1 MAAAAG
7 GLLALLATAALLVN
21 LYFASIALG
30 WSGVRSRLGRFFN
43 ACGAETS
50 SCVIVFA
57 TPYARLFG
65 GAPNVAAG
73 IPWGLSLL
81 GLAAYWIGT
90 GRLVVPWPYLFV
102 AAATL
107 LVGAYLI
114 YALVAVLK
122 QPCPL
127 CMTGHALHAAIAGL
141 LAAVWWWGQ
150 RPRP

>member
-7 GLLALLATAALLVN
+7 AALALLAVAALLVN
-21 LYFASIALG
+21 LYFASLVLGRWPRLRAALG
-30 WSGVRSRLGRFFN
+30 RLFN

-50 SCVIVFA
+50 SCAVVAA

-73 IPWGLSLL
+73 VPWSLSLL
-81 GLAAYWIGT
+81 ALAAYWIAT
-90 GRLVVPWPYLFV
+90 SRVVVPWPYLV
-102 AAATL
+102 MAAASM

-127 CMTGHALHAAIAGL
+127 
-141 LAAVWWWGQ
+141 
-150 RPRP
+150 

>member
-1 MAAAAG
+1 MATGAG
-7 GLLALLATAALLVN
+7 VLLALLATGALLIN

-30 WSGVRSRLGRFFN
+30 WAGLRARLGRFFN
-43 ACGAETS
+43 ACGADTS

-73 IPWGLSLL
+73 IPWCLSLL
-81 GLAAYWIGT
+81 GLAAYWIVA
-90 GRLVVPWPYLFV
+90 GRLVVPWPYLVV
-102 AAATL
+102 AAGTL
-107 LVGAYLI
+107 VVGAYLI

-127 CMTGHALHAAIAGL
+127 CMTGHALHAAIAAL
-141 LAAVWWWGQ
+141 LTAVSVLS
-150 RPRP
+150 RSA

>member
-7 GLLALLATAALLVN
+7 AVLGLLALAALLVN

-30 WSGVRSRLGRFFN
+30 WPRLRGALGRLFN

-73 IPWGLSLL
+73 IPWCVALL
-81 GLAAYWIGT
+81 GLAGYWMAA
-90 GRLVVPWPYLFV
+90 GRLVVPWPFLAA

-107 LVGAYLI
+107 AVGAYLI

-127 CMTGHALHAAIAGL
+127 CMTAHALHAAIAGV
-141 LAAVWWWGQ
+141 LAAAWWFA
-150 RPRP
+150 R

>member
-1 MAAAAG
+1 MAVLAG
-7 GLLALLATAALLVN
+7 ALLAVLATAALLIN
-21 LYFASIALG
+21 LYFAALALG
-30 WSGVRSRLGRFFN
+30 WTGAQVRLARLFN

-50 SCVIVFA
+50 SCSVVFA

-73 IPWGLSLL
+73 IPWCVALL
-81 GLAAYWIGT
+81 GLAAYWIAT
-90 GRLVVPWPYLFV
+90 GRVVVPWPYLLV

-107 LVGAYLI
+107 VVGAYLV

-127 CMTGHALHAAIAGL
+127 
-141 LAAVWWWGQ
+141 
-150 RPRP
+150 

>member
-7 GLLALLATAALLVN
+7 ALLALLAAGALLVN

-30 WSGVRSRLGRFFN
+30 WPRLRAALGGFFN

-73 IPWGLSLL
+73 IPWCLALL
-81 GLAAYWIGT
+81 GLAGTWVAT
-90 GRLVVPWPYLFV
+90 GRLVVPWPFLAV

-107 LVGAYLI
+107 AVGAYLI
-114 YALVAVLK
+114 YALVVVLK

-127 CMTGHALHAAIAGL
+127 CMTGHALHAAIAAL
-141 LAAVWWWGQ
+141 LAAAWWSS
-150 RPRP
+150 R